1 MSPADL
7 GTGRAAGARR
17 TRGARAH
24 HAGLAAEDQ
33 VAAHYIRSGH
43 SVLAARWRGR
53 SGEIDL
59 VLRRG
64 EGLVFVEVKKAR
76 DLHAAAHRL
85 TQRQLGRLFSAAT
98 EYLAGE
104 PRGLD
109 TPARLDVALVGG
121 PGELGIVENVMA
133 A

>member
-1 MSPADL
+1 MISEDLRAEGPA
-7 GTGRAAGARR
+7 AARR

-24 HAGLAAEDQ
+24 RAGLAAEDQ

-59 VLRRG
+59 VLRG
-64 EGLVFVEVKKAR
+64 GDGLVFVEVKKAR

-85 TQRQLGRLFSAAT
+85 TRHQLGRLFAAAT

-104 PRGLD
+104 PSGLE

-121 PGELGIVENVMA
+121 PGEFGIVENVMA